1 MEYVGADGKKHEPV
15 MLHMACFGSIERF
28 LGMYIENCEGKFP
41 LWVNPVQGAIINV
54 NDTVNDYCKKI
65 AKEFKDNGLRF
76 EIDLSNNSVQSK
88 IKQYSEQ
95 RVPFIIV
102 IGSKEKDANS
112 VTIRTIG
119 SENQKTLSVSEFINK
134 MHSKISNKDLDYSL

>member
-1 MEYVGADGKKHEPV
+1 

-28 LGMYIENCEGKFP
+28 LGMYIEHCEGKFP
-41 LWVNPVQGAIINV
+41 LWVNPVQGVIINV

-65 AKEFKDNGLRF
+65 ANEFKTNGLKF
-76 EIDLSNNSVQSK
+76 EIDLSNGSVQSK

-119 SENQKTLSVSEFINK
+119 SDSQKTLSVSEFLNK
-134 MHSKISNKDLDYSL
+134 IQAKISNKDLDYSL